1 MSKNKFISAYS
12 AKKFGANTFSSKM
25 DTTDQRAPINNI
37 EEMWHNFGLD
47 DLVDA
52 EVQDELDKENID
64 DFDNDVTPYEDISE
78 LGEDILTASQPEI
91 AGAAKRLSRKK

>member
-12 AKKFGANTFSSKM
+12 AKKFGANTFTPDM

-52 EVQDELDKENID
+52 EVQDELDNENID

-78 LGEDILTASQPEI
+78 FGEDILTASQPEI
-91 AGAAKRLSRKK
+91 ANAARRLSRKK